1 MKAKE
6 EEAIRLRA
14 MKISVPDIARQT
26 GLSVFSVYEV
36 TEGRDVA
43 IEKMALLHFRR
54 GTGWPWDQNACDPDV
69 QSPPSGERSLDT
81 ARAIIDLLR
90 GTSLDNPVRIALDQ
104 LNAAERMQ
112 MLDIMRRLIT
122 QAAPR

>member
-1 MKAKE
+1 MLDARE
-6 EEAIRLRA
+6 DEARRLRA
-14 MKISVPDIARQT
+14 MKVSVPDTARQT

-43 IEKMALLHFRR
+43 IEKMARLHFRR

-69 QSPPSGERSLDT
+69 QSPPSGDRSLDA

-90 GTSLDNPVRIALDQ
+90 GTSLDNPVRGALDQ
-104 LNAAERMQ
+104 LTQGERMQ
-112 MLDIMRRLIT
+112 MLDIMRSLI
-122 QAAPR
+122 AEARP